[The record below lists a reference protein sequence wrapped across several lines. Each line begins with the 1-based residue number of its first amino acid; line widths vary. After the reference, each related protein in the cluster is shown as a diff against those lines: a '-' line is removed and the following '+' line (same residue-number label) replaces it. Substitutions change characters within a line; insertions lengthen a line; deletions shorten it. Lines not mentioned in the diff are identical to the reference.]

1 MRGRYHPGVDSD
13 ALRLA
18 CSLGPG
24 RVMLSGVAG
33 SGKTI
38 ALSARARYLRQ
49 RHPSWRILVVC
60 FNGSLANHLRRTLPA
75 DPQMDVATFH
85 DWALGQLEA
94 SGLVIPAPPGRG
106 TQWDRYW
113 TQDMARLLLQAFDAA
128 RVPGGTYQAILIDE
142 GQDFV
147 ADWCRALLRALDPVA
162 GEMLVALDPAQ
173 NIYGREIA
181 WADLGLGGAEATRV
195 MTVNYRNS
203 RAIGTAACRLIRTI
217 GGGDAA
223 THGVRA
229 GLDPLDPSP
238 DGLAPAVHRCATF
251 ASSRAHALAWIRE
264 RLAAGVRA
272 SSVLV
277 LGLSRLDMITVNAWL
292 NSKGVTAWLPAE
304 RDHDA
309 GIRVS
314 TIHGAKGLE
323 ADSVL
328 LLDAHHLQTRE
339 DVEARRLLYIAMTR
353 ARRDLAVS
361 YFRDVPLMAELE
373 RACAV
378 A

>member
-1 MRGRYHPGVDSD
+1 M
-13 ALRLA
+13 LA
-18 CSLGPG
+18 
-24 RVMLSGVAG
+24 GVAG
-33 SGKTI
+33 SGKTV
-38 ALSARARYLRQ
+38 ALCARTRHLRQ
-49 RHPSWRILVVC
+49 EHPSWRILVVC
-60 FNGSLANHLRRTLPA
+60 FNASLANHLRRALPA
-75 DPQMDVATFH
+75 DRQMDVATFH
-85 DWALGQLEA
+85 DWALGLLEA

-113 TQDMARLLLQAFDAA
+113 TQDMARLLLRAFDEA
-128 RVPGGTYQAILIDE
+128 RVPAGAYQAILVDE

-147 ADWCRALLRALDPVA
+147 ADWYRALLRALDPVS

-173 NIYGREIA
+173 NIYGREIP
-181 WADLGLGGAEATRV
+181 WGDLGLGNAERTRV
-195 MTVNYRNS
+195 LTVNHRNS
-203 RAIGTAACRLIRTI
+203 RAIGTAACRLLRTI
-217 GGGDAA
+217 GGGHAA
-223 THGVRA
+223 TNGGRA
-229 GLDPLDPSP
+229 GLDPLESSP
-238 DGLAPAVHRCATF
+238 DDGLAPAVHRCATF
-251 ASSRAHALAWIRE
+251 EASRAHALAWIRE
-264 RLAAGVRA
+264 RLATGVRA

-309 GIRVS
+309 GVRVS

-328 LLDAHHLQTRE
+328 LLDAHHLQTR
-339 DVEARRLLYIAMTR
+339 DDIEARRLLYIAMTR